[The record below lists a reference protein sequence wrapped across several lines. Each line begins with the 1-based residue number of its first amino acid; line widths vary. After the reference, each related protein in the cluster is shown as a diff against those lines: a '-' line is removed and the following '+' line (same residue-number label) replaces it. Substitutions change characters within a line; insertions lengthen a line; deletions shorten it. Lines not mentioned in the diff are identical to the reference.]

1 MGSAPAGIPDLGV
14 TTIGIKLLCVQS
26 IVKRNLDLRATPE
39 FCMGLRPT
47 YMEETHPESMS
58 FDGVGDYSTGGCV
71 VSLSAFGTA
80 LPAGEQR

>member
-1 MGSAPAGIPDLGV
+1 
-14 TTIGIKLLCVQS
+14 
-26 IVKRNLDLRATPE
+26 
-39 FCMGLRPT
+39 MGLRPT

-71 VSLSAFGTA
+71 VSLSTFGTA